1 MRVAL
6 INGSPKRKN
15 SASEVILGYL
25 MDLLKQEH
33 ELVNIHLNLPTPV
46 TEELGLILGCDA
58 AVWAFPLY
66 VDGIPSHLIPSLL
79 QLQELNA
86 KEGMAPTIYAL
97 VNCGFYEG
105 EQAKVALQIM
115 KNWASRARLKWG
127 QGYGLGA
134 GGMFTSLKGVPLG
147 AGPLKNL
154 GKEFNALIFNIRTL
168 DSGIDSFVNP
178 NFPRLAYKL
187 AAESNWRKQ
196 IKANGLKVKDLG
208 RKIAL
213 NSLAYEKED

>member
-25 MDLLKQEH
+25 TDLLKQEH
-33 ELVNIHLNLPTPV
+33 ELINIHLNSPTPG

-86 KEGMAPTIYAL
+86 
-97 VNCGFYEG
+97 
-105 EQAKVALQIM
+105 
-115 KNWASRARLKWG
+115 
-127 QGYGLGA
+127 
-134 GGMFTSLKGVPLG
+134 
-147 AGPLKNL
+147 
-154 GKEFNALIFNIRTL
+154 
-168 DSGIDSFVNP
+168 FVNP

-187 AAESNWRKQ
+187 SAENSWRKQ
-196 IKANGLKVKDLG
+196 IRANGLRIKDLG
-208 RKIAL
+208 RRTAPKQ
-213 NSLAYEKED
+213 

>member
-1 MRVAL
+1 MRIAL

-33 ELVNIHLNLPTPV
+33 EVINIHLNSPTPGI
-46 TEELGLILGCDA
+46 EELGLVMGCDA

-66 VDGIPSHLIPSLL
+66 VDGIPSHLIPNLL
-79 QLQELNA
+79 HLQELNA
-86 KEGMAPTIYAL
+86 KEGATPTIYAL

-105 EQAKVALQIM
+105 EQARVALQIM
-115 KNWASRARLKWG
+115 KNWASRAHFKWG

-147 AGPLKNL
+147 VGPLKNL
-154 GKEFNALIFNIRTL
+154 GKELNALVVNIRTL

-187 AAESNWRKQ
+187 AAESSWRKQ
-196 IKANGLKVKDLG
+196 IKANGLEVKDLG
-208 RKIAL
+208 RKITP
-213 NSLAYEKED
+213 NVSVYEKKD

>member
-25 MDLLKQEH
+25 TDLLKQEH
-33 ELVNIHLNLPTPV
+33 ELVNIHLNSPTPG

-86 KEGMAPTIYAL
+86 KEGTAPTIYAL

-154 GKEFNALIFNIRTL
+154 GKELNILVTNICAG
-168 DSGIDSFVNP
+168 DSGPNSFVDP

-187 AAESNWRKQ
+187 SAENSWRKQ
-196 IKANGLKVKDLG
+196 IRANGLRIKDLG
-208 RKIAL
+208 RRTAPKQ
-213 NSLAYEKED
+213 